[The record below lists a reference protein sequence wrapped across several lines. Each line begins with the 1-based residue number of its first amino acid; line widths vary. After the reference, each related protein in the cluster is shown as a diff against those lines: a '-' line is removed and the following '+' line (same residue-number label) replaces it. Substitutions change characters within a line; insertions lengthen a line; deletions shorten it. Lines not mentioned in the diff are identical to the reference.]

1 MKVGDMVKHRYGTLQ
16 GHGLVIHVFPT
27 PEKVRAL
34 WTSHGRTNVNE
45 VATRYLEVVSEAR

>member
-34 WTSHGRTNVNE
+34 WTAHDRTVVHE
-45 VATRYLEVVSEAR
+45 VATRYLEVIK